1 MGSDDSGRGSIAFF
15 GTYRPPVPLDIYSC
29 PADPPPSSRE
39 DEHHLTDGVSYNQNG
54 RAIPAAAL
62 KELLTFLGKKNPA
75 LAAECGATP
84 DDAEQGRV
92 AGLVFVSERDKGL
105 ETLHVALVR
114 PKGEGG
120 AVKVLSLGDVYGAG
134 TFGGSRMEDSGC
146 VAGGFKVGARA
157 VGHSLVYVST
167 KEPVTRRRTPW
178 TVVYR
183 TNLADGKTERLTP
196 PGQYDNN
203 LSAPNKSFDK
213 MHSPHTDVGLFR
225 VSGVFPTISKDG
237 AKLAFVD
244 NEFKAVWLADTQGL
258 RVVYE
263 KRGSNSVFSTAW
275 NQNPDKDTLYVCVG
289 PSFSAAKP
297 LEIYAISNVSG
308 PSAGRK
314 VQRLTAGNFNNA
326 FPSSN
331 AQGDKFVFRSTR
343 DGGKDK
349 FHKNLYIMEDA
360 EEGEF
365 GQGTVTRL
373 TDGPWTDTH
382 CSWSPKGDWVVF
394 SSTREMPASA
404 PGMAFLDAG
413 YFAVYLVK
421 VSDPTVVVRVVQ
433 SSATLAGHVNHPIFS
448 PDMRSIVFASD
459 LAAVSNEPISMP
471 VFLHSVRP
479 YGDILSV
486 DLRDTDDITK
496 NKDIQEFHRITHS
509 RYEYSTPTWTKFATD
524 DPNEQW
530 NMLAAKGSTPF
541 RPACPYMYPDGGE
554 GWHMA
559 GHLTIPKRC
568 C

>member
-196 PGQYDNN
+196 PGRP
-203 LSAPNKSFDK
+203 APQD
-213 MHSPHTDVGLFR
+213 PHPGRRVADVGQRQRHLLPPRDRR
-225 VSGVFPTISKDG
+225 VPDELGRVP
-237 AKLAFVD
+237 
-244 NEFKAVWLADTQGL
+244 L
-258 RVVYE
+258 RH
-263 KRGSNSVFSTAW
+263 GH
-275 NQNPDKDTLYVCVG
+275 
-289 PSFSAAKP
+289 
-297 LEIYAISNVSG
+297 
-308 PSAGRK
+308 
-314 VQRLTAGNFNNA
+314 
-326 FPSSN
+326 
-331 AQGDKFVFRSTR
+331 QGDRPGDARGHRRHDPRGHQR
-343 DGGKDK
+343 D
-349 FHKNLYIMEDA
+349 
-360 EEGEF
+360 
-365 GQGTVTRL
+365 QGRR
-373 TDGPWTDTH
+373 G
-382 CSWSPKGDWVVF
+382 
-394 SSTREMPASA
+394 R
-404 PGMAFLDAG
+404 
-413 YFAVYLVK
+413 
-421 VSDPTVVVRVVQ
+421 
-433 SSATLAGHVNHPIFS
+433 HP
-448 PDMRSIVFASD
+448 PEV
-459 LAAVSNEPISMP
+459 
-471 VFLHSVRP
+471 
-479 YGDILSV
+479 
-486 DLRDTDDITK
+486 
-496 NKDIQEFHRITHS
+496 
-509 RYEYSTPTWTKFATD
+509 
-524 DPNEQW
+524 
-530 NMLAAKGSTPF
+530 
-541 RPACPYMYPDGGE
+541 
-554 GWHMA
+554 
-559 GHLTIPKRC
+559 
-568 C
+568 